1 MHVYNNITTAHTAS
15 VLSGDV
21 DAFFHLVFVF
31 LCVLSVTLCLRSTCA
46 MLGCGE
52 GQRKRYDDGSVY
64 AAV

>member
-1 MHVYNNITTAHTAS
+1 MHVYNNITTAHTAT

-31 LCVLSVTLCLRSTCA
+31 LFVLSVTLCLRSTCV

-52 GQRKRYDDGSVY
+52 GQRKRYEDGSAY